1 MKTLALYLPN
11 EREIQMGSDSCF
23 PLSSKHG
30 WIETKRKG
38 SKEHLVSLKLQLVDS
53 LFHSSLLLLTSACL

>member
-1 MKTLALYLPN
+1 
-11 EREIQMGSDSCF
+11 MGSDSCF